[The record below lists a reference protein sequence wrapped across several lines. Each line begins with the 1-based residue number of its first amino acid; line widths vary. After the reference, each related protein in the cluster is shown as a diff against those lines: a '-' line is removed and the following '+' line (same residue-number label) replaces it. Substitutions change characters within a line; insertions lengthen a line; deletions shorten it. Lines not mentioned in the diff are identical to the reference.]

1 MEMTCSEIIGGDD
14 PELEELDD
22 PTRIPPGRGISSKS
36 DSCSRMTMK
45 ILFTGCHYCY
55 TIFGIAR
62 FLRRY
67 RFAPCRKQKY
77 VIKDK
82 RSHRIR
88 RNAASP
94 SFHSMIS
101 RDSYP
106 PRRVCPYSHTLC
118 SPSIPESCNHCT
130 EAHILTRSYSDS
142 SCSEQLS
149 RQL

>member
-1 MEMTCSEIIGGDD
+1 
-14 PELEELDD
+14 
-22 PTRIPPGRGISSKS
+22 
-36 DSCSRMTMK
+36 MK

-88 RNAASP
+88 RNAASL

-149 RQL
+149 RQLQLFLLREGGFKLFKAVRVFLTDKIPLGIFVGAGVVA